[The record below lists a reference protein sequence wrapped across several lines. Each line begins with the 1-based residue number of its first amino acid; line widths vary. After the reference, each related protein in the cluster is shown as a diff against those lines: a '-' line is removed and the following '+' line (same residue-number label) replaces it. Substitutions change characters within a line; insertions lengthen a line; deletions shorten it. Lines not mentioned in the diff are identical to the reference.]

1 VATDPPNRAFK
12 LCALRKE
19 GMLDLLNS
27 RKLNIMV
34 KKSILRFVAIALQNY
49 FVLVIF
55 LSNVG
60 SSHPFQFCD
69 VARVVI
75 VDK

>member
-1 VATDPPNRAFK
+1 MATDPPNRAFK

-49 FVLVIF
+49 FVSVIF
-55 LSNVG
+55 YRMWVLPIHFNFVMLLG
-60 SSHPFQFCD
+60 W
-69 VARVVI
+69 
-75 VDK
+75 

>member
-1 VATDPPNRAFK
+1 VATDPLNRAFK

-19 GMLDLLNS
+19 GMLDLLTS

-34 KKSILRFVAIALQNY
+34 NKSILRFVAIAFFCIGN
-49 FVLVIF
+49 F
-55 LSNVG
+55 LLNVG

-69 VARVVI
+69 VDEVVI
-75 VDK
+75 VDKWI

>member
-49 FVLVIF
+49 FVSVIF
-55 LSNVG
+55 YRMWVLPIHFNFVMLLG
-60 SSHPFQFCD
+60 W
-69 VARVVI
+69 
-75 VDK
+75 